1 MTPAQVILS
10 WAVQRGTAV
19 IPKTAQDQRLKENIT
34 LARLNDEHFVVV
46 DKLTEGRGTTR
57 YLDPTAHIGF
67 DIFNEERD
75 EPLEDKAPWDA

>member
-10 WAVQRGTAV
+10 WAVQRGTAIV
-19 IPKTAQDQRLKENIT
+19 PKTAQDQRLKENLT
-34 LARLNDEHFVVV
+34 LAQLSDEHFAAV

-57 YLDPTAHIGF
+57 YLVPTAHIGF

-75 EPLEDKAPWDA
+75 EPLGDKAPWDA